1 MPTASDRSL
10 RMLTTA
16 AGPLHKLVAILNQ
29 DEAEFEAIHMPAHAR
44 VVAVPNV
51 TSADMVPDEI
61 YQNAD
66 VVMVWRDPM
75 LDAAT
80 LRRFRRL
87 RAVVRIGVGV
97 DSVDMV
103 AAGSMGISVS
113 NVPAYGTEEV
123 ADSTMSH
130 VLNLYRRTSRMA
142 AAVACRSH
150 TSTVN
155 ANTAAAMASIG
166 PVRRIRGQVL
176 GLVGLGRIGTAVAH
190 RAHAFGF
197 DVRFFDPLAAD
208 GIERALGA
216 SWLTRC
222 ETLAQ
227 LLEVS
232 DCVSLHCTL
241 NQSTQH
247 ILSANELQ
255 HQLKHGAFVVNTAR
269 GGLIDDEALVDALR
283 TGTVA
288 AAGID
293 CELRQIWFDNLV

>member
-1 MPTASDRSL
+1 MPTASDRSSRTL
-10 RMLTTA
+10 STA
-16 AGPLHKLVAILNQ
+16 AGPPHKLVAVLNQ
-29 DEAEFEAIHMPAHAR
+29 DEVELEESQMPSHAR

-61 YQNAD
+61 YQEAD
-66 VVMVWRDPM
+66 VVMVWRDPI

-130 VLNLYRRTSRMA
+130 VLNLYRRTSRMS
-142 AAVACRSH
+142 AAVACGSH

-155 ANTAAAMASIG
+155 GDTAAAMASIG
-166 PVRRIRGQVL
+166 PVHRIRGQVL

-247 ILSANELQ
+247 ILGADELQ
-255 HQLKHGAFVVNTAR
+255 NQLKHGAFVVNTAR
-269 GGLIDDEALVDALR
+269 GGLIDDQALVDALR
-283 TGTVA
+283 RGTVA

-293 CELRQIWFDNLV
+293 CELRQN